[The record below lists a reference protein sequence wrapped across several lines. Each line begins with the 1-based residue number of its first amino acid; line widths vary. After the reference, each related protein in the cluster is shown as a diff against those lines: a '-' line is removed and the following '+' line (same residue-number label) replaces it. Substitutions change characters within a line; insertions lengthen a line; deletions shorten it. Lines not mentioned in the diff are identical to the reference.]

1 MTIEPESLS
10 TKLPISVTIIC
21 CNESERIQETIECVE
36 NWVDEVIVVDSGSTD
51 GTQDIVLRTTA
62 KLFFNEWSGYGQQK
76 RFAEDQAT
84 NDWIFNIDADERVLP
99 ELANEIKKRFPSE
112 SAELDAYRVP
122 IYDRFLCTGELSK
135 YKPYNPVRLYKK
147 SIGRY
152 RDSSVHDRVVLPKSA
167 KVGRFIG
174 RVAHDS
180 LKSFRHR
187 IEKMND
193 YTDQQVLSMVAQNRK
208 LSVLRLILEFW
219 ISFMVCYIGRGY
231 WRNGLMGYIYAINFA
246 FSRFLR
252 AVKLFEKYQE
262 DINRQQRGD

>member
-1 MTIEPESLS
+1 MPNEPDNKT

-36 NWVDEVIVVDSGSTD
+36 NWVDEVIVVDSGSID
-51 GTQDIVLRTTA
+51 GTQDIVLKTSA
-62 KLFFNEWSGYGQQK
+62 KLLFNEWSGYGQQK
-76 RFAEDQAT
+76 RFAEDQAR

-99 ELANEIKKRFPSE
+99 ELADEIKKRFPLE
-112 SAELDAYRVP
+112 SNEIDAYKVP
-122 IYDRFLCTGELSK
+122 IYDRFLCTRELSK

-152 RDSSVHDRVVLPKSA
+152 RNSSVHDRVVLPKSA
-167 KVGRFIG
+167 RVGQLVG
-174 RVAHDS
+174 KVAHDS

-193 YTDQQVLSMVAQNRK
+193 YTDQQVLSMVAQERK
-208 LSVLRLILEFW
+208 LTVLRLVLEFW
-219 ISFMVCYIGRGY
+219 VSFMVCYVGRGY
-231 WRNGLMGYIYAINFA
+231 WRNGLMGYIYSINFA

-252 AVKLFEKYQE
+252 AIKLFEKYHE
-262 DINRQQRGD
+262 KVNC